1 VEGHVSYFHEEQRFP
16 PWIAWGL
23 ALLIGIPIVIAFI
36 ESQFRPEV
44 FFPSLGVVLIFV
56 IVVAMLLMARLVVDV
71 DDHEIRIDFH
81 LLWPTRHIALDAV
94 QGAHATDYS
103 PLLWGGWGVHYMF
116 LRGWAF
122 NTSGSEGVLLELNSG
137 SKVMIGSQRAKEL
150 EDAIARAIAARQ
162 GR

>member
-1 VEGHVSYFHEEQRFP
+1 VERRVTYFHEEQRFP
-16 PWIAWGL
+16 RWIASGL
-23 ALLIGIPIVIAFI
+23 ALLIGVPIFIAFI
-36 ESQFRPEV
+36 ESPFRPEV
-44 FFPSLGVVLIFV
+44 FFPSLGVVLIGV
-56 IVVAMLLMARLVVDV
+56 IVAALLLMARLVVDV
-71 DDHEIRIDFH
+71 DDQEIRIDFH
-81 LLWPTRHIALDAV
+81 LLWPARHIALDDV
-94 QGAHATDYS
+94 QRAHATEYS

-150 EDAIARAIAARQ
+150 EDAIARAIADRQ